1 MQLDNTFGEKVI
13 RLLTIDDYPRAIEIA
28 KLRPR
33 ISGIN
38 SSVDLNQSLLKYFNN
53 DKKKIALGYF
63 EDNILISYICIGLH
77 ENVARGKFWYISF
90 LFSSKIGNYYT
101 FNKPENGLLLVEA
114 FSHAERHGYY
124 EYYYIISKR
133 IEHVY
138 DRQWGKNGY
147 LPTGRYETITLDT
160 IPANTVSD
168 VDLYWQL
175 MGCET
180 KPDNMIVKKRILN
193 DKYRL

>member
-1 MQLDNTFGEKVI
+1 MWLDNTFGEKMI
-13 RLLTIDDYPRAIEIA
+13 RQLTIEDYPRALEIA

-33 ISGIN
+33 IGGTVT
-38 SSVDLNQSLLKYFNN
+38 VDNLDDIIRNYFVN
-53 DKKKIALGYF
+53 DENKVALGYF
-63 EDNILISYICIGLH
+63 ENDILISWIAIGLR
-77 ENVARGKFWYISF
+77 ENIARGKFWYISY
-90 LFSSKIGNYYT
+90 LFNSKIENYYT

-114 FSHAERHGYY
+114 FNLAESRGYY

-160 IPANTVSD
+160 IPANTWCS

-175 MGCET
+175 MGNQT
-180 KPDNMIVKKRILN
+180 KPDDMIVKKRILN

>member
-1 MQLDNTFGEKVI
+1 MI
-13 RLLTIDDYPRAIEIA
+13 RLLTIEDYPRAIEIA

-38 SSVDLNQSLLKYFNN
+38 SSVDLNQSILKYFNN
-53 DKKKIALGYF
+53 DKKISLGYF
-63 EDNILISYICIGLH
+63 ENDILVSYICIGLH
-77 ENVARGKFWYISF
+77 ENVSRGKFWYISF
-90 LFSSKIGNYYT
+90 LFNSKIGNYYT

-147 LPTGRYETITLDT
+147 LPTGRYETITLD
-160 IPANTVSD
+160 IISANTVSD

-180 KPDNMIVKKRILN
+180 KPDIMIVKKRILN
-193 DKYRL
+193 DKYRI

>member
-1 MQLDNTFGEKVI
+1 LGNTFGEKVI
-13 RLLTIDDYPRAIEIA
+13 RLLTIEDYPRAIEIA

-38 SSVDLNQSLLKYFNN
+38 SSVDLNQSILKYFNN
-53 DKKKIALGYF
+53 DKKISLGYF
-63 EDNILISYICIGLH
+63 ENDILVSYICIGLH
-77 ENVARGKFWYISF
+77 ENVSRGKFWYISF
-90 LFSSKIGNYYT
+90 LFNSKIGNYYT

-147 LPTGRYETITLDT
+147 LPTGRYETITLD
-160 IPANTVSD
+160 IISANTVSD

-180 KPDNMIVKKRILN
+180 KPDIMIVKKRILN
-193 DKYRL
+193 DKYRI

>member
-1 MQLDNTFGEKVI
+1 LDNIFGEKVI
-13 RLLTIDDYPRAIEIA
+13 RLLTIDDYPRVIEIA

-38 SSVDLNQSLLKYFNN
+38 SSIDLNQSILKYFNN
-53 DKKKIALGYF
+53 EKKISLGYF
-63 EDNILISYICIGLH
+63 ENDILVSYICIGLH
-77 ENVARGKFWYISF
+77 ENISRGKFWYISF
-90 LFSSKIGNYYT
+90 LFNSKIGNYYT

-160 IPANTVSD
+160 ISANTVSD

-180 KPDNMIVKKRILN
+180 KPDIMIVKKRILN

>member
-1 MQLDNTFGEKVI
+1 MIQLLNNSHYHTA
-13 RLLTIDDYPRAIEIA
+13 LMIA
-28 KLRPR
+28 KLRHR
-33 ISGIN
+33 IGGTTISE
-38 SSVDLNQSLLKYFNN
+38 SLDDAILKYFNN

-63 EDNILISYICIGLH
+63 ENDILVSYICIGLH
-77 ENVARGKFWYISF
+77 ENLSRGKFWYISF

-124 EYYYIISKR
+124 EYYYMISKR

-138 DRQWGKNGY
+138 DRQWSKNGY
-147 LPTGRYETITLDT
+147 LPIGRYETITLDT

-180 KPDNMIVKKRILN
+180 KPVDMIVKKRIF
-193 DKYRL
+193 KR

>member
-1 MQLDNTFGEKVI
+1 MRLGNTFGEKVI
-13 RLLTIDDYPRAIEIA
+13 RQLKVTDYSRMLEIA
-28 KLRPR
+28 NLRLR
-33 ISGIN
+33 IGGTGVIGN
-38 SSVDLNQSLLKYFNN
+38 LDYAIGNYLVDEY
-53 DKKKIALGYF
+53 KISLGYF
-63 EDNILISYICIGLH
+63 ENDILISYICIGLH
-77 ENVARGKFWYISF
+77 ENVSRGKFWYISF
-90 LFSSKIGNYYT
+90 LFNSKIGNYYT

-124 EYYYIISKR
+124 EYYYMISKR

-138 DRQWGKNGY
+138 DRQWAKNGY

-175 MGCET
+175 MGCEI
-180 KPDNMIVKKRILN
+180 KSDVMIVKKRILN